1 MLKLFFIA
9 SIIVFS
15 HGIPVQDSSEY
26 EEFMNGFM
34 TGISNNN
41 GSPQCQIDFS
51 KQNPQS
57 LINQFNLILED
68 FDKLMQGQVTAIFAL
83 KKDINI
89 MVKLLM
95 PTSTNCDFPGFL
107 EKVEHDFTI
116 SGSIDVMENI
126 QTNLP
131 TILADIKQTSDCP
144 TSYFE
149 CGKSMG
155 EVIRLI
161 VGTGL

>member
-9 SIIVFS
+9 SIIVLS
-15 HGIPVQDSSEY
+15 YGIPVQDSSEY
-26 EEFMNGFM
+26 EEFMTGFM

-41 GSPQCQIDFS
+41 GSPLCQVDFS
-51 KQNPQS
+51 KQNPQA
-57 LINQFNLILED
+57 LINQFNTILED
-68 FDKLMQGQVTAIFAL
+68 LDKLMQGQIAAIFAM
-83 KKDINI
+83 KKDIKT

-107 EKVEHDFTI
+107 DKVEEDFTI

-126 QTNLP
+126 HSNLS

-144 TSYFE
+144 TSYFN

-161 VGTGL
+161 VGAGL